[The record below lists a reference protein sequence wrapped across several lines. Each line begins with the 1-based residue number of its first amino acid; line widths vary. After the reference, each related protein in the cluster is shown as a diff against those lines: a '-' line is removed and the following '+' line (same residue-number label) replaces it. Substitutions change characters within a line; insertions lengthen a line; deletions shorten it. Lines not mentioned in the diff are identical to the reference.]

1 MNEKKKKNGHTYD
14 PLTKRSGKQDIGILG
29 DRIVDADTLRSGQA
43 SVVDVDGCLVT
54 PGLIDYHI
62 HLYSGCDGSVKADIM
77 NLPNGVTTA
86 VDGGTCGAS
95 NYELFEKT
103 DITQSVTDIKSYLN
117 VSPTGLATALYPEN
131 VDPRYYDVEKMKM
144 LFARYPE
151 HLVALKYRISKN
163 IVGPTGLTREPLEKT
178 LEIAQELGCPVVVH
192 MVDPIIEAEE
202 AAAMLRPGDV
212 FCHMYYGK
220 GSTILDGHGKVKA
233 GIRRA
238 RERGVLFDACNGKGN
253 FEYRTALP
261 AMEEGFLPDIIS
273 SDISPI
279 TQYQH
284 PVVTLPRLLAK
295 FMAMGMSLEQ
305 VLDAAILAPARQ
317 LGAEEELATLRPG
330 TRADLAVFCIKERE
344 TRFYDLNGAYITG
357 ERTIVPQLTVKRG
370 SIVYRQTD
378 LD

>member
-1 MNEKKKKNGHTYD
+1 MNAVILKNGHTYD

-163 IVGPTGLTREPLEKT
+163 IVGPTGPTREPLEKT

-330 TRADLAVFCIKERE
+330 TRADLAVFCIKEKE

>member
-1 MNEKKKKNGHTYD
+1 MNAVILKNGLVYD
-14 PLTKRSGKQDIGILG
+14 PLTGRCEKQDIKILG
-29 DRIVDADTLRSGQA
+29 DRIVDGDVLRSSEA
-43 SVVDVDGCLVT
+43 VVIDVGGCLVT

-86 VDGGTCGAS
+86 VDGGTCGVS
-95 NYELFEKT
+95 NYEMFEKT
-103 DITQSVTDIKSYLN
+103 DIIHSVTDIKSYLN

-131 VDPRYYDVEKMKM
+131 VDPRYYDVEKMKV
-144 LFARYPE
+144 LFERYPE

-163 IVGPTGLTREPLEKT
+163 IVGPSGLTREPLERT
-178 LEIAQELGCPVVVH
+178 LEIAEELGCPVVVH
-192 MVDPIIEAEE
+192 MVDPIIEAQE

-220 GSTILDGHGKVKA
+220 GSTILDEQGKVKP
-233 GIRRA
+233 GIWKA
-238 RERGVLFDACNGKGN
+238 RERGVVFDACNGKGN
-253 FEYRTALP
+253 FEYKTALP
-261 AMEEGFLPDIIS
+261 AVGEGFFPDIIS

-284 PVVTLPRLLAK
+284 PVVTLPRLMAK
-295 FMAMGMSLEQ
+295 YIAMGMTLHQ

-317 LGAEEELATLRPG
+317 MGLEKDLATVQAG
-330 TRADLAVFCIKERE
+330 TRADLAVFCIKEKE
-344 TRFYDLNGAYITG
+344 MKFYDLNGEYVTG
-357 ERTIVPQLTVKRG
+357 NCAIIPQLTIKRG
-370 SIVYRQTD
+370 IVVYRQTD

>member
-1 MNEKKKKNGHTYD
+1 
-14 PLTKRSGKQDIGILG
+14 
-29 DRIVDADTLRSGQA
+29 
-43 SVVDVDGCLVT
+43 
-54 PGLIDYHI
+54 
-62 HLYSGCDGSVKADIM
+62 
-77 NLPNGVTTA
+77 
-86 VDGGTCGAS
+86 
-95 NYELFEKT
+95 
-103 DITQSVTDIKSYLN
+103 
-117 VSPTGLATALYPEN
+117 
-131 VDPRYYDVEKMKM
+131 
-144 LFARYPE
+144 
-151 HLVALKYRISKN
+151 
-163 IVGPTGLTREPLEKT
+163 
-178 LEIAQELGCPVVVH
+178 
-192 MVDPIIEAEE
+192 
-202 AAAMLRPGDV
+202 
-212 FCHMYYGK
+212 MYYGK

-330 TRADLAVFCIKERE
+330 TRADLAVFCIKEKE